1 MSLTLASIH
10 VYPVKSLGGFAV
22 MEALVTDRGLEHD
35 RRWMLVDPQGNFLTQ
50 REHAAMACLHTSVY
64 GNGFRVTDRRDGGT
78 LDLPWIMAAGEERMC
93 GIWSDRVRT
102 IRGEEPWSKWFSER
116 LGASVELVYM
126 PDRTKRHTDGRYA
139 KGITS
144 LSDGFPYL
152 VLSQASLDDLN
163 SRLDQPVPMDRFRPN
178 LVVSGGVA
186 YQEDG
191 WTEMHVGELTF
202 QLVKPCGRCLIV
214 TTDQQS
220 GERTKEPL
228 RTMATYR
235 SRGAKVLFGM
245 NAMGPVHGTIRVGDH
260 IQAIQPAASC

>member
-22 MEALVTDRGLEHD
+22 TEAVLTDRGLEHD
-35 RRWMLVDPQGNFLTQ
+35 RRWMLVDPEGRFLTQ
-50 REHAAMACLHTSVY
+50 REHAAMACLHTSIH
-64 GNGFRVTDRRDGGT
+64 GNGFRVIDRRNGDT
-78 LDLPWIMAAGEERMC
+78 LDLPWKMDAGEERMC

-102 IRGEEPWSKWFSER
+102 VRGGADWSAWFTGR
-116 LGASVELVYM
+116 LGAPVELVYM
-126 PDRTKRHTDGRYA
+126 PDRTRRHTDGRYA

-152 VLSQASLDDLN
+152 VLSQASLDELN
-163 SRLDQPVPMDRFRPN
+163 TRLEQPVPMDRFRPN
-178 LVVSGGVA
+178 LVVSGGVP

-191 WTEMHVGELTF
+191 WTEMHVGDVAF

-214 TTDQQS
+214 TTDQHTGTRS
-220 GERTKEPL
+220 KEPL

-245 NAMGPVHGTIRVGDH
+245 NAMGPSFGTIRVGDLIH
-260 IQAIQPAASC
+260 L